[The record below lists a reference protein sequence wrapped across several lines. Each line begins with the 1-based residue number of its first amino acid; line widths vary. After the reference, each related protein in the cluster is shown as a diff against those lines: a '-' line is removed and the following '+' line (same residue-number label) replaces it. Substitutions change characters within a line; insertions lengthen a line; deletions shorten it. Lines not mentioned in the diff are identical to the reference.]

1 MCAVTTSRQLGAI
14 PPSSRSAFSR
24 ARHFPR
30 IGATIAT
37 ALLIAVPARVAAADA
52 IAAFD
57 AFSVKRAI
65 ISKCHQSQDA
75 ADRAYLAKGETLRR
89 AAASELRA
97 KLDASD
103 PAHKAENARKAD
115 ETLKHQIDARDFDID
130 EQIRNYG
137 CDWLDGM
144 LYSGRP

>member
-14 PPSSRSAFSR
+14 PPSSRSAFGR

-52 IAAFD
+52 IPAFD

-75 ADRAYLAKGETLRR
+75 AHRAYLAKGETLRR
-89 AAASELRA
+89 AAPQERRGKIHECAPPRSNQQASQNHA
-97 KLDASD
+97 
-103 PAHKAENARKAD
+103 
-115 ETLKHQIDARDFDID
+115 
-130 EQIRNYG
+130 
-137 CDWLDGM
+137 
-144 LYSGRP
+144 